1 MGMALSIAGQQETE
15 PEALLVTDDAFLR
28 GILRQRLN
36 EAGFDVQEALSVRRA
51 LAYLNAH
58 APLVVFLDL
67 WIERGGG
74 LRFLEE
80 ARETLVG
87 RTLPVLLLGVEPRPE
102 IRSRALE
109 LGARLLNPVGEPL
122 GVCLERVFSGP
133 RMSNAPIQLT

>member
-1 MGMALSIAGQQETE
+1 MGTALSIARQQETE
-15 PEALLVTDDAFLR
+15 ADALLVTDDAFLR

-51 LAYLNAH
+51 LEYLKTRR
-58 APLVVFLDL
+58 PGVVFLDL

-80 ARETLVG
+80 ARETPVG

-102 IRSRALE
+102 IRRRALE
-109 LGARLLNPVGEPL
+109 LGARLLNPAGEPL
-122 GVCLERVFSGP
+122 DVCLDRVFSGP
-133 RMSNAPIQLT
+133 RLPNTPA